1 MKKLILIFVLFSI
14 PMFMSSCG
22 EEQIILPADDFFIA
36 FEKESYTTKKDAATP
51 LKIPVYI
58 AAERGAAVTVT
69 VGINTDSTTAVTN
82 TDFEFLRGPVLN
94 FPIGAGY
101 DSIIIQPK
109 TGGTPGNLMLDLF
122 LESNS
127 AGYTMGFFYGEQ
139 ADSTSHDKCKVII
152 NQ

>member
-14 PMFMSSCG
+14 PMFISSCG
-22 EEQIILPADDFFIA
+22 EEQIILPADEFFIA
-36 FEKESYTTKKDAATP
+36 FEKETYTTTKNAANP

-69 VGINTDSTTAVTN
+69 VGINSEITTAVTG
-82 TDFEFLRGPVLN
+82 TDFEFIRGPQLN

-109 TGGTPGNLMLDLF
+109 TGGTPGNLLLNLF

-127 AGYTMGFFYGEQ
+127 AGYKMGFFYGEQ
-139 ADSTSHDKCKVII
+139 ADSTSHDKCNVKI